1 MEDAAAATEGAARPA
16 RRGLG
21 SFTVVWAGQL
31 VSMLGSGLSNFGL
44 VVWLYEKTQAA
55 TPYALAFL
63 TATLP
68 GILLAPLAGHLADR
82 KSRKAIVMLA
92 DTGNALVTLGILLLV
107 ATRRLEPWM
116 VYVITF
122 LSSTFGTFQE
132 PAWSA
137 AVPTIVPK
145 EQLGRANGLAGVSQ
159 ALSTLLPPLLAGIL
173 FGRIGLTGLVA
184 IDFITYFAAVGTMAF
199 VKIPRVKATESPDGK
214 ESFLSDVAF
223 GFRYLARKKGL
234 LGLVCY
240 FATANFCLNFAM
252 VLLGPMIIPA
262 SGSEGLGVAQTAFGA
277 GALVAGLIVAVWG
290 GPKRSRVAFIM
301 ASLFVSALGLIV
313 AGLRPALALQSTG
326 LFILLFAIQMANAAP
341 IFQTKVEAGAQGR
354 TRAARSMISMSLMPL
369 ASLTAGPLADRVF
382 GPALSAGGSLASGP
396 IGRIVGT
403 GAGRGPGLM
412 FVAAGILLVL
422 ATVVAWLMPNVRRI
436 EENLPDV
443 I

>member
-1 MEDAAAATEGAARPA
+1 MEDAVTSTEGAAGPA
-16 RRGLG
+16 KRGLG
-21 SFTVVWAGQL
+21 SFTIVWAGQL
-31 VSMLGSGLSNFGL
+31 VSMLGSGLSSFGL
-44 VVWLYEKTQAA
+44 VVWLYERTQAA

-82 KSRKAIVMLA
+82 KNRKAIVMLA

-107 ATRRLEPWM
+107 ATGRLEPWM

-122 LSSTFGTFQE
+122 LGSTFGTFQE

-145 EQLGRANGLAGVSQ
+145 DQLGRANGLAGVSQ

-173 FGRIGLTGLVA
+173 FERIGLTGLVA
-184 IDFITYFAAVGTMAF
+184 IDFITYFAAVGTIAF
-199 VKIPRVKATESPDGK
+199 VRIPRVKATSSGDGK

-223 GFRYLARKKGL
+223 GFRYLAQKKGL
-234 LGLVCY
+234 LGLVFY

-262 SGSEGLGVAQTAFGA
+262 SGSSGLGIAQTAFGA

-290 GPKRSRVAFIM
+290 GPKKSRVPFVM
-301 ASLFVSALGLIV
+301 ASLFVAALGLIV
-313 AGLRPALALQSTG
+313 AGLRPALVLQSTG

-341 IFQTKVEAGAQGR
+341 IFQTKIEAGAQGR
-354 TRAARSMISMSLMPL
+354 TRAARSMISMSLMPV

-382 GPALSAGGSLASGP
+382 GPALQAGGGLASGSL
-396 IGRIVGT
+396 GRLLGT
-403 GAGRGPGLM
+403 GPGRGPGLM
-412 FVAAGILLVL
+412 FVMAGILLVL
-422 ATVVAWLMPNVRRI
+422 ATLAAWLMPNVRRI

>member
-1 MEDAAAATEGAARPA
+1 MENAVTASEGTTGPA
-16 RRGLG
+16 KNGLG
-21 SFTVVWAGQL
+21 IFTVVWAGQL

-44 VVWLYEKTQAA
+44 VVWLYERTQAA

-107 ATRRLEPWM
+107 ATGRLEPWM
-116 VYVITF
+116 VYIITF

-137 AVPTIVPK
+137 AVPTIVAK
-145 EQLGRANGLAGVSQ
+145 EQLGRANGLTGVSQ
-159 ALSTLLPPLLAGIL
+159 ALSTLLPPILAGIL

-184 IDFITYFAAVGTMAF
+184 IDFVTYFAAVGTMAF
-199 VKIPRVKATESPDGK
+199 VRIPRVKATSSPDGK

-234 LGLVCY
+234 LGLVFY
-240 FATANFCLNFAM
+240 FAAANFCLNFAM
-252 VLLGPMIIPA
+252 VLLGPMVIPA
-262 SGSEGLGVAQTAFGA
+262 SGSEGLGIAQTAFGA

-290 GPKRSRVAFIM
+290 GPKKSRVPFVM

-313 AGLRPALALQSTG
+313 AGLRPSLALQSTG
-326 LFILLFAIQMANAAP
+326 LFVLLFAIQMANAAP

-369 ASLTAGPLADRVF
+369 ASLTAGPLADGVF
-382 GPALSAGGSLASGP
+382 GPALLPGGSLASGVL
-396 IGRIVGT
+396 GRLLGT

-412 FVAAGILLVL
+412 FVAAGILLVI
-422 ATVVAWLMPNVRRI
+422 ATLVAWLTPDLRRI

>member
-1 MEDAAAATEGAARPA
+1 MEDAVTVTEGAPGHAK
-16 RRGLG
+16 RGLG
-21 SFTVVWAGQL
+21 TFTIVWAGQL

-44 VVWLYEKTQAA
+44 VVWLYERTQAA

-82 KSRKAIVMLA
+82 KNRKAIIMLA

-107 ATRRLEPWM
+107 ATQRLEPWM

-122 LSSTFGTFQE
+122 LSSSFGTFQE

-145 EQLGRANGLAGVSQ
+145 EELGRANGLSGVSQ
-159 ALSTLLPPLLAGIL
+159 ALSTLLPPILAGIL
-173 FGRIGLTGLVA
+173 FNRIGLTGLVA
-184 IDFITYFAAVGTMAF
+184 IDFMTYFAAVGTMAF

-234 LGLVCY
+234 LGLVFY

-252 VLLGPMIIPA
+252 VLLGPMILPA
-262 SGSEGLGVAQTAFGA
+262 SGSAGLGVAQTAFGA

-290 GPKRSRVAFIM
+290 GPKKARVPFVM

-313 AGLRPALALQSTG
+313 AGLRPALALQSAG

-341 IFQTKVEAGAQGR
+341 IFQTKIEAGAQGR
-354 TRAARSMISMSLMPL
+354 TRAARSMIAMSLMPV

-382 GPALSAGGSLASGP
+382 GPALLPGGSLAPGLV
-396 IGRIVGT
+396 GRLMGT
-403 GAGRGPGLM
+403 GAGRGSGLM
-412 FVAAGILLVL
+412 FVLAGILLIL
-422 ATVVAWLMPNVRRI
+422 ATLAAWLMPDVRRI

>member
-1 MEDAAAATEGAARPA
+1 MEDAVTVTEGAAGTA
-16 RRGLG
+16 KRGLG
-21 SFTVVWAGQL
+21 AFTVVWAGQL

-44 VVWLYEKTQAA
+44 VVWLYERTQAA

-68 GILLAPLAGHLADR
+68 AILLAPLAGHLADR

-92 DTGNALVTLGILLLV
+92 DSGDALVTLGILVLV
-107 ATRRLEPWM
+107 ATGRLEPWM

-122 LSSTFGTFQE
+122 LSSTFSTFQE

-137 AVPTIVPK
+137 AVPTIVSK
-145 EQLGRANGLAGVSQ
+145 DQLGRANGLAGVSQ
-159 ALSTLLPPLLAGIL
+159 ALSSLLPPLLAGIL

-184 IDFITYFAAVGTMAF
+184 IDFVTYFAAIGTIAF
-199 VKIPRVKATESPDGK
+199 VKIPRVKATASGDGK

-223 GFRYLARKKGL
+223 GFRYLAQKKGL
-234 LGLVCY
+234 LGLVFY

-262 SGSEGLGVAQTAFGA
+262 SGSAGLGIAQTAFGA

-290 GPKRSRVAFIM
+290 GPKKSRVPFVM
-301 ASLFVSALGLIV
+301 ASLFVSAIGLVV
-313 AGLRPALALQSTG
+313 AGLSPALALQSSG

-341 IFQTKVEAGAQGR
+341 IFQTKIEAGAQGR
-354 TRAARSMISMSLMPL
+354 TRAARSVISMSLMPV
-369 ASLTAGPLADRVF
+369 ASLTAGPLADKVF
-382 GPALSAGGSLASGP
+382 GPALQPGGSLASGA
-396 IGRIVGT
+396 IGRLLGT
-403 GAGRGPGLM
+403 GPGRGPGLM
-412 FVAAGILLVL
+412 FVMAGILLVL
-422 ATVVAWLMPNVRRI
+422 ATVVAWLVPDVRRI

>member
-1 MEDAAAATEGAARPA
+1 MEDAAAATEGTARPA

-44 VVWLYEKTQAA
+44 VVWLYERTQAA

-92 DTGNALVTLGILLLV
+92 DSGNALVTLGILLLV
-107 ATRRLEPWM
+107 ATGRLEPWM

-122 LSSTFGTFQE
+122 LSSSFGTFQE

-199 VKIPRVKATESPDGK
+199 VRIPRVKATSSGDGK

-223 GFRYLARKKGL
+223 GFRYLAKKKGL
-234 LGLVCY
+234 LGLVFY

-262 SGSEGLGVAQTAFGA
+262 SGSEGLGIAQTAFGA

-290 GPKRSRVAFIM
+290 GPKKSRVAFVM

-313 AGLRPALALQSTG
+313 AGLRPALALQSIG

-382 GPALSAGGSLASGP
+382 GPALQPGGGLASGAL
-396 IGRIVGT
+396 GRLLGT

-412 FVAAGILLVL
+412 FVMAGLLLVL
-422 ATVVAWLMPNVRRI
+422 ATVVAWLRPDVRRI
-436 EENLPDV
+436 EENLPDL